1 MKGSMT
7 LTIPELAVVLGIS
20 RNLAYALA
28 RDNRLPVPVLRLGRR
43 LVVPRAAVEKLL
55 LEGPSPDGD
64 DEEESQ

>member
-7 LTIPELAVVLGIS
+7 LTIPELAVVLGTS

-43 LVVPRAAVEKLL
+43 LVVPRAAVKKLL
-55 LEGPSPDGD
+55 HEGPSPDGD
-64 DEEESQ
+64 EEESQ